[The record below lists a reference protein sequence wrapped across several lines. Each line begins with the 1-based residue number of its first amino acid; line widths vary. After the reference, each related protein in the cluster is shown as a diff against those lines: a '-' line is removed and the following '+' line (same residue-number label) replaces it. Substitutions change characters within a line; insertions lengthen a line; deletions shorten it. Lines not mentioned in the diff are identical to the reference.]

1 MRTTSQ
7 TLCPAYQYA
16 GFANFLRQQASG
28 NVSLVKM
35 IGCEW
40 FPSGLNMTHYD
51 IVLVALLSHSSSPA
65 SALAGLVSYAAHYD
79 TEA

>member
-1 MRTTSQ
+1 
-7 TLCPAYQYA
+7 
-16 GFANFLRQQASG
+16 
-28 NVSLVKM
+28 M

-40 FPSGLNMTHYD
+40 FPSGLNMTHSD
-51 IVLVALLSHSSSPA
+51 IVLVALLSHSISPA

>member
-1 MRTTSQ
+1 
-7 TLCPAYQYA
+7 
-16 GFANFLRQQASG
+16 
-28 NVSLVKM
+28 M